1 MKRRITQIISTYA
14 HNFYITGFISVT
26 LYQGTLKSVCA
37 PGLNCYA
44 CPAAG
49 FSCPIGTL
57 QHFGAVRQFP
67 YFLLGFLGLVGL
79 GVARFTCGWL
89 CPFGFF
95 QDMMKKISKR
105 VVPLPPRLTHL
116 KYAFLVIPAILLPIW
131 LGDSWFSK
139 LCPAGGLTAALPWV
153 FMDTSRSEVVAGL
166 EVRPLIGTIF
176 WIKMGILAGFL
187 AAMVFIKRPFCRL
200 MCPLGAIL
208 SLFNRFSILRLVVD
222 KEACTACGFCHDR
235 CPVDLVSYDEV
246 DSPNC
251 IKCLECTKCPSGAV
265 KVKAVL
271 GR

>member
-1 MKRRITQIISTYA
+1 V
-14 HNFYITGFISVT
+14 SVG
-26 LYQGTLKSVCA
+26 LYQGVLKSFCA

-44 CPAAG
+44 CPAAT

-57 QHFGAVRQFP
+57 QHYGVVRQVP

-105 VVPLPPRLTHL
+105 VVPLPPRLTYL
-116 KYAFLVIPAILLPIW
+116 KYAFLVVMAILLPIL
-131 LGDSWFSK
+131 LGDLWFSK
-139 LCPAGGLTAALPWV
+139 FCPAGGLTAALPWV
-153 FMDTSRSEVVAGL
+153 LMDTSRSEFLAGM
-166 EVRPLIGTIF
+166 EVRPLVGTIF
-176 WIKMGILAGFL
+176 YIKMVILAAFL
-187 AAMVFIKRPFCRL
+187 IGMVFIKRPFCRL

-208 SLFNRFSILRLVVD
+208 SLFNRFSILRLRVD
-222 KEACTACGFCHDR
+222 TDACTGCGMCHAV
-235 CPVDLVSYDEV
+235 CPVDIYPHTEV

-251 IKCLECTKCPSGAV
+251 IKCLECTKCPEGAI
-265 KVKAVL
+265 KIQAAL